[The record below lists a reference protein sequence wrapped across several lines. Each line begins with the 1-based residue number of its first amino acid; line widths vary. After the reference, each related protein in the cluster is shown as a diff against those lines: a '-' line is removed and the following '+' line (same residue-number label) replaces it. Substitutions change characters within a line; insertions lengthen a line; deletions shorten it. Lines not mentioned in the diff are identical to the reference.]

1 MMAGSTDI
9 VDDLAIGADEM
20 RDGALALPY
29 ASRPFDV
36 LLSGVASDSHT
47 WNLVYLHRLL
57 QEAGCSVTNVGP
69 CPPDGLLV
77 EECASTNPDL
87 IVLSSV
93 NGHGAL
99 DGMRVI
105 RKIRRV
111 PELAR
116 TPAVIGGKL
125 GTLGSENGALAPRL
139 LAAGFDRVF
148 PDGSVHGF
156 LGYLGE
162 LQAQASADDPQLVG
176 A

>member
-1 MMAGSTDI
+1 MAPSTGI
-9 VDDLAIGADEM
+9 ENDLAVHADDSHG
-20 RDGALALPY
+20 RALART
-29 ASRPFDV
+29 SFHV

-47 WNLVYLHRLL
+47 WNLVYLDKLL

-77 EECASTNPDL
+77 DECASTHPDL

-93 NGHGAL
+93 NGHGAI

-105 RKIRRV
+105 RRIRRV

-125 GTLGSENGALAPRL
+125 GTLGAENGTLAPRL

-162 LQAQASADDPQLVG
+162 LQTKADADGPRLVG